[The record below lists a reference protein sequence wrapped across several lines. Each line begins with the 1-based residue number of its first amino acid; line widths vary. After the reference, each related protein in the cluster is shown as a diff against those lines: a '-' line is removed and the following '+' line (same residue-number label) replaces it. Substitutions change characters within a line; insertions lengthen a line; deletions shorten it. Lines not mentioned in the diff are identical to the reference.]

1 MKNLKRIIFEVV
13 IIASVFAAVN
23 LCYSKWIPA
32 GDEVD
37 LMGFPPSAA
46 KTVDAKTVIK
56 WLDAWK
62 KAESEVKVM
71 GKIPALGYDSKSMK
85 LQPFDI
91 PVSKLKYRYDPKFID
106 YVSQALFRNSVVSST
121 DDLEKRVRK
130 LENTVNRI
138 LAKCC
143 PKAK

>member
-23 LCYSKWIPA
+23 LCYSKKIPA
-32 GDEVD
+32 GDEVG
-37 LMGFPPSAA
+37 LMDVPQLTA
-46 KTVDAKTVIK
+46 KTVDAKTAIK
-56 WLDAWK
+56 WLDKWK
-62 KAESEVKVM
+62 MALSEGVVD
-71 GKIPALGYDSKSMK
+71 GKIAALGYDSEAMK
-85 LQPFDI
+85 LHPFDI
-91 PVSKLKYRYDPKFID
+91 PVSQLKYKYDPEFVG
-106 YVSQALFRNSVVSST
+106 YVSQAVFRNSVVSST
-121 DDLEKRVRK
+121 GDLEKRVRK